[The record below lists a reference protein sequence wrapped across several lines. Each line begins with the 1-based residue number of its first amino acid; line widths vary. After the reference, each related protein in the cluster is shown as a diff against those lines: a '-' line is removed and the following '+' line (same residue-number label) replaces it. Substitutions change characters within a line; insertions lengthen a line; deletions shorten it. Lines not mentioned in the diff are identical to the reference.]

1 MLFRSD
7 WETETQYISRIFDE
21 FSNFAV
27 KHKVLLILVAHPTKL
42 RREPGSKRWPV
53 PTLYDINGSAA
64 FFNKTDYGMVVDRND
79 ELGQVLVRVA
89 KVRFDHLGGPG
100 DAFFAFSTYNGRYTP
115 TEERTLDHNPPEPK
129 WEHTNFLTE
138 KLKPEQQG
146 LGFNE
151 GE

>member
-1 MLFRSD
+1 ML
-7 WETETQYISRIFDE
+7 
-21 FSNFAV
+21 
-27 KHKVLLILVAHPTKL
+27 
-42 RREPGSKRWPV
+42 
-53 PTLYDINGSAA
+53 
-64 FFNKTDYGMVVDRND
+64 
-79 ELGQVLVRVA
+79 
-89 KVRFDHLGGPG
+89 
-100 DAFFAFSTYNGRYTP
+100 FFAFSTYNGRYTP

>member
-1 MLFRSD
+1 MCIRDRSTL
-7 WETETQYISRIFDE
+7 WGTGGAARA
-21 FSNFAV
+21 AV
-27 KHKVLLILVAHPTKL
+27 PAYFPSASEYALSLIHIL
-42 RREPGSKRWPV
+42 
-53 PTLYDINGSAA
+53 
-64 FFNKTDYGMVVDRND
+64 
-79 ELGQVLVRVA
+79 
-89 KVRFDHLGGPG
+89 RFDHLGGPG